1 MVVVVVLVVAVV
13 VVVVVVVV
21 VGDSSSGGVVVV
33 VVVVAVVKVMEF
45 EAQTYISIHRGTS
58 PMVEAC
64 VRDPR
69 VKTATIC
76 DLCTRPSTAL
86 VCAGD

>member
-1 MVVVVVLVVAVV
+1 MFKAVNYDIIV
-13 VVVVVVVV
+13 SIRSRRLILIVE
-21 VGDSSSGGVVVV
+21 VVVV
-33 VVVVAVVKVMEF
+33 VVVVAVKVMVF

-69 VKTATIC
+69 VKTATRC